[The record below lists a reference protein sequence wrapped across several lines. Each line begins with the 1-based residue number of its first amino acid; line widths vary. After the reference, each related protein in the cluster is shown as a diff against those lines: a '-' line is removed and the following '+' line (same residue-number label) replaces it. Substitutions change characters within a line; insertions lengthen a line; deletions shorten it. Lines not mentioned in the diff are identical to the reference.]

1 MEGYCTLNTD
11 ASVKG
16 DVGGYAI
23 WIVSDAGRLRR
34 YGRFHTPVSDANLAE
49 MMAVINGLH
58 LVLSL
63 GLPVQTM
70 VVNTDNATCRSV
82 INKQGAYR
90 SQNRALQEMADL
102 LWSMCQGFP
111 TIYAKHLKG
120 HTRNTSARHVVNRWC
135 DEYTRR
141 GRLGL

>member
-23 WIVSDAGRLRR
+23 WIVSDVGRLRR
-34 YGRFHTPVSDANLAE
+34 YGRFRTPVSDANLAE
-49 MMAVINGLH
+49 MMADI
-58 LVLSL
+58 
-63 GLPVQTM
+63 
-70 VVNTDNATCRSV
+70 
-82 INKQGAYR
+82 
-90 SQNRALQEMADL
+90 

-111 TIYAKHLKG
+111 TIYAKPIKG
-120 HTRNTSARHVVNRWC
+120 HTQNTSARHVVNRWC
-135 DEYTRR
+135 DEYARR